1 MVNIAEPLSCIFF
14 SAGLL
19 MYMTSIQETDEYE
32 GEATEKKTT
41 KNSSAS
47 DVHSFWYYLKTILQM
62 VFWTFFLVLSILF
75 KETGITVLGVV
86 FGLSVLKML
95 AAVLSKLVSSTQN
108 SSHNI
113 SFSKHF
119 GWLLFSIVML
129 VGYFVF
135 RALIVSTETDITED
149 IDSMSDK
156 CGTNDAFGLNIVVSK
171 VLAFFKTMQNSVN
184 MLCHLLLTPLLSL
197 KGVVLGVD
205 NATENLTSA
214 ADVSSF
220 YLDDSAL
227 IRKAENPFAFL
238 QGQEKVLSLMYL
250 HFRYFFLMVWP
261 VDLSP
266 EYAFN
271 CIPSV
276 ATIEDDGNYRA
287 VLAMVMYVCI
297 VLAAFYGL
305 YSMVF
310 KKKYLQSKNE
320 EGYLSDHALLLS
332 VILMVVPF
340 IPAAGV
346 RTNYHIFSL
355 FCFVLFLWVNQLF

>member
-1 MVNIAEPLSCIFF
+1 
-14 SAGLL
+14 
-19 MYMTSIQETDEYE
+19 
-32 GEATEKKTT
+32 
-41 KNSSAS
+41 
-47 DVHSFWYYLKTILQM
+47 
-62 VFWTFFLVLSILF
+62 
-75 KETGITVLGVV
+75 
-86 FGLSVLKML
+86 
-95 AAVLSKLVSSTQN
+95 
-108 SSHNI
+108 
-113 SFSKHF
+113 
-119 GWLLFSIVML
+119 ML

-156 CGTNDAFGLNIVVSK
+156 CGTNDAFSLNIVVSK